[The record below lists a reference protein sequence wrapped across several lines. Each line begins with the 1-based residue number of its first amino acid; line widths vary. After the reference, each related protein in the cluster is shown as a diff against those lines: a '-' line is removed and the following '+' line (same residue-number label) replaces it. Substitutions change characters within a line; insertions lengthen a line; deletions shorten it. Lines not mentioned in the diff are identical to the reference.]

1 MELFQKMPQSEVN
14 IGTIGHVDHGKTT
27 LTQALTGK
35 WADTHSDELKR
46 GITIKLGYADAVFYK
61 CPKCKAPHNYSPK
74 PVCPKCKSAAQASRR
89 VSIVDAPGHET
100 LMATV
105 IAASSIIDGA
115 LFVIAA
121 NEECPQPQTVEH
133 LAVLEA
139 AGIKNVVVVQNKVDL
154 VSREQAL
161 VHYQQVK
168 AFLKGSSYENA
179 PIIPTVANH
188 GTNLDAVIGAIES
201 TIPTPARDLDAEP
214 IMLVARSFDVNKP
227 GSSIEGLHGGVVG
240 GSIVRGKFKA
250 GDEIEISPGALRH
263 HKKSNKDAYEKIV
276 TKISSLFVGNERV
289 EEAIPGG
296 LVGIGTEID
305 PSLSHADSLVG
316 CVVARVGKIPEP
328 VSELVIEVSPLSR
341 VIEHFSPGYLPN
353 EPLVLGIGTATTVGF
368 VTSQRK
374 KLLTL
379 ALKKPVVANSGDKV
393 AVMRRANNRWRL
405 FGTAKIA

>member
-1 MELFQKMPQSEVN
+1 MPQSELN

-35 WADTHSDELKR
+35 WADTHSEELKR

-74 PVCPKCKSAAQASRR
+74 PQCPKCKSAAEVSRR

-133 LAVLEA
+133 LTVLEA
-139 AGIKNVVVVQNKVDL
+139 AKIKNVVVVQNKVDL

-161 VHYQQVK
+161 KHYEQVK
-168 AFLKGSSYENA
+168 SFLKGSSYENA

-188 GTNLDAVIGAIES
+188 GTNVDAVIHAIENN
-201 TIPTPARDLDAEP
+201 IPTPKRDLEAEP
-214 IMLVARSFDVNKP
+214 LMLVARSFDVNKP
-227 GSSIEGLHGGVVG
+227 GAKIEGLKGGVVG
-240 GSIVRGKFKA
+240 GSIVRGKFRV
-250 GDEIEISPGALRH
+250 GDEVEISPGALRH
-263 HKKSNKDAYEKIV
+263 HKKTGKDTYEKIV
-276 TKISSLFVGNERV
+276 TKIASLSAGSELV
-289 EEAIPGG
+289 EEAVPGG
-296 LVGIGTEID
+296 LVGVGTEID

-316 CVVARVGKIPEP
+316 CVVARAGKLSEP
-328 VSELVIEVSPLSR
+328 VNELTIEVSPLFR
-341 VIEHFSPGYLPN
+341 VIEHFSTGYLPN

-374 KLLTL
+374 KQLLL
-379 ALKKPVVANSGDKV
+379 SLKKPVIAKSGDQL

-405 FGTAKIA
+405 YGTAKII